1 MNQATQNNEDTTTDC
16 TNCSNIVHDD
26 NELCNEC
33 RTVHPWQVKE
43 WLAESLFEMNGM
55 VEVGPYTY
63 EPGRVLQTV
72 DPIAYNEMYLDF
84 CNSLEKDGYF
94 VEGYSAHI

>member
-1 MNQATQNNEDTTTDC
+1 MSETVNTEQGTDC
-16 TNCSNIVHDD
+16 TNCSNVVYDD

-33 RTVHPWQVKE
+33 RTVPAWQVKE
-43 WLAESLFEMNGM
+43 WLAESLFELNGM
-55 VEVGPYTY
+55 VKVGPYTF
-63 EPGRVLQTV
+63 EPGRVLKTL

-84 CNSLEKDGYF
+84 CDSLEKDGYF